1 MINYQLQLKQI
12 KENSSIIKLNDDAI
26 GFSLAEF
33 IKNSN
38 KKYFLHVT
46 ECDKRL
52 EELKSQI
59 EFLHQKLKF

>member
-46 ECDKRL
+46 ECD
-52 EELKSQI
+52 
-59 EFLHQKLKF
+59 